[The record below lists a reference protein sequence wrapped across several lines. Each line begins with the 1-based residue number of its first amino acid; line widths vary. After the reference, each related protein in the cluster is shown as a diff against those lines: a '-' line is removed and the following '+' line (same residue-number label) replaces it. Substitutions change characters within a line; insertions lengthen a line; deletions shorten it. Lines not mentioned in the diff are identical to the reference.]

1 VSLRTSRDHTN
12 SQEGIRSDLN
22 PQRVSYTVLRRAFA
36 WILLTTMLA
45 SIALPLARATEAP
58 EPGAYAGWLL
68 DRGASEVNETLAD
81 ALRSAARGG
90 HQSLESFVREFA
102 REVANRGGLEA
113 ASKAFQ
119 WSTVSGT
126 ITESELIDI
135 ILADLRALSPKEA
148 AQMAR
153 LSPHEASALASSF
166 RVGITSQRRRRQVQ
180 PVVAI
185 SGAAEDRQIALGLT
199 TSIQALGP

>member
-1 VSLRTSRDHTN
+1 M
-12 SQEGIRSDLN
+12 N

-126 ITESELIDI
+126 ITEGELADV
-135 ILADLRALSPKEA
+135 ILDDLRALSPKETA
-148 AQMAR
+148 HSAR
-153 LSPHEASALASSF
+153 LSPQEASALGSTS
-166 RVGITSQRRRRQVQ
+166 RTGITSLERRPPVQ

-185 SGAAEDRQIALGLT
+185 VGATGDRHIAMGLT